1 VRPCRASAL
10 AFAALAGAAVGAGA
24 VQAQSVTFQA
34 GRLFESTDWSSYRL
48 AWGGAPR
55 GIFSTDYHA
64 SLIRTAG
71 RSGPGFA
78 GIGADL
84 SFFRGGQGPYVVGG
98 VDVGLARVS
107 SSSGYSSP
115 AFSWTA
121 GAGYELTPLPF
132 LSVLAEGRWRE
143 MPKLDQRGIELALGL
158 GIRLGGGPPRGTRPP
173 PPDSAGARRRLTLAE
188 PDGEAA
194 PAAERAPSR
203 NVPLATGGEMVVPG
217 DAALSGTALRIAI
230 VGTASDAMGKRYQLG
245 GTGEGGDGF
254 DCSGL
259 IQHAYARHGIALPR
273 RSVEQAREGRAVE
286 RNLESLRP
294 GDILTFANRGRTVS
308 HVGLYLGGGRFIH
321 SASKGVQESLLSAD
335 DPYGKWWFKRWIG
348 VRRIVP

>member
-1 VRPCRASAL
+1 VKLRCAAAL
-10 AFAALAGAAVGAGA
+10 VLAALAGAGA

-34 GRLFESTDWSSYRL
+34 GRLFESTELSSYRL
-48 AWGGAPR
+48 AWARAPR
-55 GIFSTDYHA
+55 GIFGTDYHA

-78 GIGADL
+78 GFGADL
-84 SFFRGGQGPYVVGG
+84 SLFRGGQGPYGTGG
-98 VDVGLARVS
+98 IDVGLARLTS
-107 SSSGYSSP
+107 GSGYSSP

-132 LSVLAEGRWRE
+132 LSLLAEGRWRE
-143 MPKLDQRGIELALGL
+143 IPKLDQRGVELALGL
-158 GIRLGGGPPRGTRPP
+158 GIHLGGGRTGGARPL
-173 PPDSAGARRRLTLAE
+173 PPDSAHAPRRLKLEE
-188 PDGEAA
+188 PDDEKA
-194 PAAERAPSR
+194 PPAERTSPR
-203 NVPLATGGEMVVPG
+203 DLPLATRGELAVPA
-217 DAALSGTALRIAI
+217 DAALSASALRLAI

-245 GTGEGGDGF
+245 GTGKGEDGF

-273 RSVEQAREGRAVE
+273 RSVDQAREGRAVE
-286 RNLESLRP
+286 RKLESLRP

-335 DPYGKWWFKRWIG
+335 DPYGKWWFKRWVG
-348 VRRIVP
+348 VRRIVS